1 MDQLVII
8 LLSFLGILLLSLIIF
23 LILFLSK
30 PDSKFGKKKVPEIDK
45 IILMNIFDIYKTI
58 QYAWASFDIVP
69 LKEYLTIPIYQYYI
83 QQLDILKR
91 SNQQNIISDIELI
104 EILKIYFRPI
114 ENNQERI
121 IVSLKTKEYNYVNDT
136 NTGKVVRG
144 SNTTKIIN
152 KYRLTLTRKKPS
164 NVTVV
169 CPNCGKTTEYSSK
182 GECIHCNTY
191 ILGQEYHFIIE
202 KIEKI

>member
-1 MDQLVII
+1 MEQLTII
-8 LLSFLGILLLSLIIF
+8 LISLLGILLVTAIIF
-23 LILFLSK
+23 LIIMLK
-30 PDSKFGKKKVPEIDK
+30 KGDSKFGKKKIPEIDK
-45 IILMNIFDIYKTI
+45 IILMSIFDIYKTI
-58 QYAWASFDIVP
+58 QYSWASFDIVP
-69 LKEYLTIPIYQYYI
+69 LKEYLTTPIYQYYL
-83 QQLDILKR
+83 QQLDILKK

-121 IVSLKTKEYNYVNDT
+121 IVSLKTREYNYVNDT
-136 NTGKVVRG
+136 NTGNVVRG
-144 SNTTKIIN
+144 SNQTKILN
-152 KYRLTLTRKKPS
+152 KYKLTLTRKKPT

-191 ILGQEYHFIIE
+191 ILGKDYHFIVE
-202 KIEKI
+202 KIEKY